1 MSQTM
6 RQYVTLASWGTS
18 FLRMENQLLVTYMY
32 PSPWKRIV
40 ISLEIPFLHLIL
52 SWPLIRCQYY
62 WAFPVFGHMTAF
74 ALPSCKV
81 ISPVAWSITSQS
93 SPSRLTRGAGLLG
106 ADVGVLMVAT
116 WFYMRYCP
124 WIRCYHVLYLC
135 SCGTLGATVDFWCAA
150 GGMVS
155 VSLGMMWVAC
165 RGAYLGAR
173 PGKNDMS
180 PCGSTLGGFSGA
192 TSDVS
197 YGVVTL
203 RGGVTCGGGG
213 GLLKISDSCLRAT
226 VCFPPN
232 SVSGIVGVGLR
243 GAWVRSETACVAASF
258 DEILDNVSVAGGNYV
273 VSDNLSLSVLGM

>member
-1 MSQTM
+1 M
-6 RQYVTLASWGTS
+6 
-18 FLRMENQLLVTYMY
+18 
-32 PSPWKRIV
+32 

-81 ISPVAWSITSQS
+81 ISPVAWSITPQS

-150 GGMVS
+150 GVMGS

-197 YGVVTL
+197 YGVVAL
-203 RGGVTCGGGG
+203 RGGVTCGGSD
-213 GLLKISDSCLRAT
+213 LLKMSASFWSYAACLSPD
-226 VCFPPN
+226 VM
-232 SVSGIVGVGLR
+232 SGIVGVGLR
-243 GAWVRSETACVAASF
+243 RVWVRSAAACVAKSLE
-258 DEILDNVSVAGGNYV
+258 DILGKVSVARKKSV
-273 VSDNLSLSVLGM
+273 VSETLSFAVLGI